1 MSSKAKRV
9 SNQIIQQRIT
19 TVVQVLSIMSS
30 EAQKMSWF
38 QRFRISQSFLWK
50 KNIDCFFE
58 LASKNKKKEEKEKKK
73 EEEKKEEKKR
83 EKREKRDKEV

>member
-1 MSSKAKRV
+1 MSSKSRKL
-9 SNQIIQQRIT
+9 SDQIIRQRIT

-30 EAQKMSWF
+30 EAQLMSWF

-58 LASKNKKKEEKEKKK
+58 LASKNKK
-73 EEEKKEEKKR
+73 EEKKEEKH
-83 EKREKRDKEV
+83 EKRDKEV

>member
-9 SNQIIQQRIT
+9 SNQIVQQRIT

-30 EAQKMSWF
+30 EARQMSWF

-58 LASKNKKKEEKEKKK
+58 LAGKNKKKEKK
-73 EEEKKEEKKR
+73 E

>member
-9 SNQIIQQRIT
+9 SNQIVQQRIT
-19 TVVQVLSIMSS
+19 TVVQVLSIISS
-30 EAQKMSWF
+30 EAQQMSWF

-58 LASKNKKKEEKEKKK
+58 LASKNKNKK
-73 EEEKKEEKKR
+73 KKEEKKE

>member
-9 SNQIIQQRIT
+9 SNQIVQQRIT

-58 LASKNKKKEEKEKKK
+58 LASKNKKKEEKK
-73 EEEKKEEKKR
+73 E
-83 EKREKRDKEV
+83 EKREKRDKKI

>member
-9 SNQIIQQRIT
+9 SNQIVQQRIT

-58 LASKNKKKEEKEKKK
+58 LAGKNKKKEEKK
-73 EEEKKEEKKR
+73 EEQKEEKH
-83 EKREKRDKEV
+83 EKRDKEV

>member
-9 SNQIIQQRIT
+9 SNQIVQRRIT
-19 TVVQVLSIMSS
+19 TVLQVLAIMSS
-30 EAQKMSWF
+30 EARKMSWF

-58 LASKNKKKEEKEKKK
+58 LASKNKKEEKK
-73 EEEKKEEKKR
+73 EEEKDEKC
-83 EKREKRDKEV
+83 DKEV

>member
-1 MSSKAKRV
+1 MSSKSRKL

-30 EAQKMSWF
+30 EAQKMSRF

-58 LASKNKKKEEKEKKK
+58 LASKNKKKEEKD
-73 EEEKKEEKKR
+73 
-83 EKREKRDKEV
+83 EKRDKEV

>member
-9 SNQIIQQRIT
+9 SNQIVQQRIT

-58 LASKNKKKEEKEKKK
+58 LASKNKKKEEK
-73 EEEKKEEKKR
+73 KEEKH
-83 EKREKRDKEV
+83 EKCDKEV

>member
-9 SNQIIQQRIT
+9 SNQIVQQRIT

-58 LASKNKKKEEKEKKK
+58 LAGKNKKKEEKKA
-73 EEEKKEEKKR
+73 EKKEEKH
-83 EKREKRDKEV
+83 EKRDKEV

>member
-9 SNQIIQQRIT
+9 SNQIVQQRIT

-58 LASKNKKKEEKEKKK
+58 LASKNKKEEKK
-73 EEEKKEEKKR
+73 EEEKDEKC
-83 EKREKRDKEV
+83 DKEV

>member
-9 SNQIIQQRIT
+9 SNQIVQQRIT

-30 EAQKMSWF
+30 EAEKMSWF

-58 LASKNKKKEEKEKKK
+58 LASKNKK
-73 EEEKKEEKKR
+73 EEKKE

>member
-9 SNQIIQQRIT
+9 SNQIVQQRIT

-30 EAQKMSWF
+30 EAKQMSWF
-38 QRFRISQSFLWK
+38 QRFRISQRFLWK

-58 LASKNKKKEEKEKKK
+58 LASKNKKKEEKH
-73 EEEKKEEKKR
+73 
-83 EKREKRDKEV
+83 EKRDKEV

>member
-1 MSSKAKRV
+1 MSSKSKRV
-9 SNQIIQQRIT
+9 SNQITQQRIT

-30 EAQKMSWF
+30 EAEKMSWF

-58 LASKNKKKEEKEKKK
+58 LASKNKKKEEKD
-73 EEEKKEEKKR
+73 
-83 EKREKRDKEV
+83 EKRDKEV

>member
-1 MSSKAKRV
+1 MSSKARKV
-9 SNQIIQQRIT
+9 SNQIVQQRIT

-58 LASKNKKKEEKEKKK
+58 LASKNKKKEEKD
-73 EEEKKEEKKR
+73 
-83 EKREKRDKEV
+83 EKRDKEV

>member
-9 SNQIIQQRIT
+9 SNQIVQQRIT

-30 EAQKMSWF
+30 EARKMSWF
-38 QRFRISQSFLWK
+38 QRFRISQSFLWQ

-58 LASKNKKKEEKEKKK
+58 LASKNKK
-73 EEEKKEEKKR
+73 EEKKEEKR
-83 EKREKRDKEV
+83 EKCDKEV

>member
-1 MSSKAKRV
+1 MSSKSRKL

-30 EAQKMSWF
+30 EAEKMSWF
-38 QRFRISQSFLWK
+38 QRFRISQCFLWK

-58 LASKNKKKEEKEKKK
+58 LAGKNKKKDEKHGKVQDPE
-73 EEEKKEEKKR
+73 
-83 EKREKRDKEV
+83 

>member
-9 SNQIIQQRIT
+9 SNQIVQQRIT

-30 EAQKMSWF
+30 EARKMSWF

-58 LASKNKKKEEKEKKK
+58 LAGKNKK
-73 EEEKKEEKKR
+73 EEKKEEKR
-83 EKREKRDKEV
+83 EKCDKEV

>member
-9 SNQIIQQRIT
+9 SNQMAQQRINA
-19 TVVQVLSIMSS
+19 VVQVLSIISS

-38 QRFRISQSFLWK
+38 QRFRISHNFLRK

-58 LASKNKKKEEKEKKK
+58 LAGKNKKKE
-73 EEEKKEEKKR
+73 